1 MKIISYLAN
10 KPSIFIFLRK
20 IIEFNFR
27 SERKVLKHEIQ
38 KQNDSI
44 KILDLG
50 CGTGEFSELLKNCN
64 YTGIDINQRY
74 INYAKNKYDR
84 NFLLM
89 NATKLDFPNNFFD
102 YIVVLGVLHHLDEDN
117 SLKVLNEM
125 IRVLKDDGKIIIMED
140 VDTGSRIDVL
150 GNLIRRLDEG
160 NFIKTKEEYLNLIG
174 KRVKINE
181 NYRVKAGISTYEVF
195 IILGKDQN

>member
-27 SERKVLKHEIQ
+27 GERKVLKHEIQ
-38 KQNDSI
+38 NQNDSL

-50 CGTGEFSELLKNCN
+50 CGTGEFSEVFKNCD
-64 YTGIDINQRY
+64 YTGIDINHRY
-74 INYAKNKYDR
+74 INYAKNKYER

-89 NATKLDFPNNFFD
+89 NATNLNFPNNNFD
-102 YIVVLGVLHHLDEDN
+102 YIVVLGVLHHLDDDKT
-117 SLKVLNEM
+117 LKVLNEM
-125 IRVLKDDGKIIIMED
+125 IRVIKDDGKIIIMED
-140 VDTGSRIDVL
+140 VHTGNKIDIL

-160 NFIKTKEEYLNLIG
+160 NYIKTKEDYLNLIG
-174 KRVKINE
+174 KIVKINE